1 MKTDSGQANKN
12 IPIKNQKMWFYAHG
26 LEKKYYLKNVHTSLT
41 GEIKRKN
48 MKSLKK
54 SWEKMKLELSQYL
67 ISKYILQSNR
77 NKNIEMFRDKK
88 GENEEKNNFTELS
101 AKENHTC
108 QTI

>member
-1 MKTDSGQANKN
+1 
-12 IPIKNQKMWFYAHG
+12 
-26 LEKKYYLKNVHTSLT
+26 
-41 GEIKRKN
+41 
-48 MKSLKK
+48 
-54 SWEKMKLELSQYL
+54 MKLELSQYL